1 MLRRIRFWLATR
13 AERRSGAAEA
23 DQHSLPEADAP
34 AADPREHHLREL
46 AMRAPV
52 GIFEADAAGDCV
64 FANPYWLAL
73 TGLAL
78 EQALGKG
85 WLAAIHP
92 DDRQHVSAAWY
103 KAVRTRRDLALEYR
117 FLSPTGKLTWVV
129 AVGVA
134 ARNDSG
140 AITGYIGTVTD
151 ITDRKQAE
159 DALRASESRYRLITE
174 NAHDLICLI
183 DQNGCFA
190 YLSPSFRRVLGY
202 GSADLIG
209 TRASD
214 LLHPDDRAP
223 IVAQMQPITSGEPGQ
238 SSFRVRRADA
248 SWCWLEATWT
258 NQLEHG
264 QRYGIVSA
272 RDISERKRIEA
283 QFLQAQ
289 KMESIG
295 RLAGSVAH
303 DFNNLL
309 TAIGGY
315 AELARESLSGSS
327 PARADL
333 EEIGKAAQRA
343 KGLTRQLL
351 AFARKQIIAPI
362 TLDLN
367 DLVLD
372 LEPLLRRLIGEHI
385 VVDTQLAPGLG
396 MVRADPGQIEQVL
409 VNLVVN
415 ARDAMPHGGRLVIE
429 TAHAHFERPAG
440 PQPGNMLQGDYCMLA
455 VCDDGT
461 GMDEAVRQHLFE
473 PFFTTKE
480 AGRGTGLGLATCY
493 GIVKQHGGS
502 IWCYSEPGQGTTF
515 KIYLPSVG
523 DAPAAQR
530 PARNQAGALPSGSET
545 ILLAED
551 EPSVAA
557 LAARV
562 LREQGY
568 TVLEAAN
575 GDEALGIAHARHER
589 PIDLLLTDVVMP
601 YMSGS
606 ALAVQLLAH
615 QPSLKVLYMSG
626 YTDSAIVQHGR
637 LQPSVAFIQKPF
649 SPAALARKV
658 RAVLDQAPG
667 DEDPRQ

>member
-1 MLRRIRFWLATR
+1 MLRRIRFWLAAR
-13 AERRSGAAEA
+13 AERRSAAAGALRNLPPPAEA
-23 DQHSLPEADAP
+23 P
-34 AADPREHHLREL
+34 ASDPREHHLREL

-73 TGLAL
+73 TGLTL
-78 EQALGKG
+78 EQALDKG
-85 WLAAIHP
+85 WLTSIHP
-92 DDRQHVSAAWY
+92 DDREHVGAAWY

-117 FLSPTGKLTWVV
+117 FLSPLGKLTWV
-129 AVGVA
+129 AGVGVA

-151 ITDRKQAE
+151 ITDRKQTE

-183 DQNGCFA
+183 DQDGCFA

-202 GSADLIG
+202 GPADLIG

-223 IVAQMQPITSGEPGQ
+223 ILAQMQPIVSREPGQ
-238 SSFRVRRADA
+238 SSFRIRRADG
-248 SWCWLEATWT
+248 SWCWVEAAWT
-258 NQLEHG
+258 NQLEQG

-315 AELARESLSGSS
+315 AELARETLADNS

-343 KGLTRQLL
+343 RGLTRQLL
-351 AFARKQIIAPI
+351 AFARQQIIAPI

-385 VVDTQLAPGLG
+385 AIQTRLSAGLG

-415 ARDAMPHGGRLVIE
+415 ARDAMPNGGRLLIE
-429 TAHAHFERPAG
+429 TASASFEQPYG
-440 PQPGNMLQGDYCMLA
+440 PQPDSTLLGDYCMLA
-455 VCDDGT
+455 VSDEGA
-461 GMDEAVRQHLFE
+461 GMDETVTQHLFE

-480 AGRGTGLGLATCY
+480 PGQGTGLGLATCY
-493 GIVKQHGGS
+493 GIVKQHGGA

-523 DAPAAQR
+523 EAQAAYI
-530 PARNQAGALPSGSET
+530 PARARGGALPSGQET
-545 ILLAED
+545 ILLVED
-551 EPSVAA
+551 EPAVSA

-575 GDEALGIAHARHER
+575 GEDALQLTSAHHDRT
-589 PIDLLLTDVVMP
+589 IDLLLTDVVLP

-606 ALAVQLLAH
+606 ALASQLLER
-615 QPSLKVLYMSG
+615 QPSLKLLYMSG
-626 YTDSAIVQHGR
+626 YTDQAIVRHGR

-667 DEDPRQ
+667 EE